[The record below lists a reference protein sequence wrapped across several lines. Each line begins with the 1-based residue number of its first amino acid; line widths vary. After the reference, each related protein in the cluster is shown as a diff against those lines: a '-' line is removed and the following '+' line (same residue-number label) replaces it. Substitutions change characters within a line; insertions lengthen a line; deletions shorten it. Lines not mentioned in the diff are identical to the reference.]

1 MFKLRAMSSTK
12 SNDNKT
18 LTTFKMSTFPHVSKL
33 HGTNS
38 GFVQQ
43 LQNPNAQKE
52 GNNVLY

>member
-1 MFKLRAMSSTK
+1 MSSTK